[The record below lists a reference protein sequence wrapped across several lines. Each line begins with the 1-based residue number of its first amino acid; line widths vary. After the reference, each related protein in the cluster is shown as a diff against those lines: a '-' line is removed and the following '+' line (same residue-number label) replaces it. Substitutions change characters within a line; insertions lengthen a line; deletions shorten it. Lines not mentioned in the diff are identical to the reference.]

1 MFYSNPKDDH
11 KCKSGRLTAALAMVV
26 LLTTQPVRAQEF
38 NDMIQFVDLMNEFF
52 VLMDSMYAAAS
63 NPEHAALLQMNS
75 LEDIYKETGNLREM
89 LDVYREVINKSWNA
103 TVRRLARMRLAD
115 ALKESGQKG
124 EAIEVL
130 REAIDESAQQANR
143 QDQRLGKNRRRG

>member
-1 MFYSNPKDDH
+1 MFTIKRKDDY
-11 KCKSGRLTAALAMVV
+11 KRKTGRLPAALAMLVI
-26 LLTTQPVRAQEF
+26 LTVQPVHAQEF
-38 NDMIQFVDLMNEFF
+38 DDMIQFVDLMNEFF
-52 VLMDSMYAAAS
+52 ILMDSMYAAAS

-75 LEDIYKETGNLREM
+75 LEDIYKETGNLRQM
-89 LDVYREVINKSWNA
+89 LDVYREVINNSSNP

-130 REAIDESAQQANR
+130 REAITESVQQANR
-143 QDQRLGKNRRRG
+143 QAQ

>member
-1 MFYSNPKDDH
+1 MFYPKRKDDH
-11 KCKSGRLTAALAMVV
+11 KRKTGRLTVALAMLV
-26 LLTTQPVRAQEF
+26 LVTVQPVQAQDFDE
-38 NDMIQFVDLMNEFF
+38 MVQFVDLMNEFF

-89 LDVYREVINKSWNA
+89 LDIYRDVINKSSNA

-130 REAIDESAQQANR
+130 REAINESVEQANR
-143 QDQRLGKNRRRG
+143 QVQ

>member
-1 MFYSNPKDDH
+1 MFYPNPKDDH
-11 KCKSGRLTAALAMVV
+11 KRKTGRLTAALAMLVV
-26 LLTTQPVRAQEF
+26 LTMQPVQAQDFDE
-38 NDMIQFVDLMNEFF
+38 MIQFVDLMNEFF

-75 LEDIYKETGNLREM
+75 LEDIYKETGNLRQM
-89 LDVYREVINKSWNA
+89 LDVYREVINESSNP

-130 REAIDESAQQANR
+130 REAINESVEQANR
-143 QDQRLGKNRRRG
+143 QVQ

>member
-1 MFYSNPKDDH
+1 MFYPKRKDDH
-11 KCKSGRLTAALAMVV
+11 KRKTGRLTAALAMLV
-26 LLTTQPVRAQEF
+26 LVTVQPVQAQDFDE
-38 NDMIQFVDLMNEFF
+38 MVQFVDLMNEFF

-89 LDVYREVINKSWNA
+89 LDIYRDVINKSSNA

-130 REAIDESAQQANR
+130 REAINESVEQANR
-143 QDQRLGKNRRRG
+143 QVQ